1 MVMEDGYPRLL
12 EIPRRSFFLFGP
24 RGVGK
29 SFWLRR
35 KLPGVLTFDLLHT
48 ATQLELTRDPSLL
61 EARIGPQKE
70 GTWIW
75 VDEVQKV
82 PALLDEVHR
91 LMELKRWRFALSG
104 SSARK
109 LFRQG
114 ADLLAGRAVTRR
126 MESLARPELGADFDL
141 PQALA
146 WGTLPLVVPDYG
158 SARDVL
164 SAYVHTYLREE
175 IREEG
180 LIRKVE
186 PFVRFLE
193 IAGIMNGQQ
202 LNAENIGREAS
213 VPRNTVVTYF
223 SILEDTLMGYRLPAY
238 RPQLKVREQVH
249 PKFYWFDPGVARAA
263 ANLLFDPIDPT
274 WLGRALET
282 LVFHELRVYNHSSGR
297 ERPLAYYRT
306 QSGAEVDFIV
316 EVEKRTSTRKP
327 TVICIECKYAKK
339 WKRGWEKALR
349 DFAGSSKL
357 KVERSLG
364 LYLGEA
370 AYHFDGVDV
379 LPVPRFLD
387 DLFAGKIF

>member
-1 MVMEDGYPRLL
+1 MVRKDGYPRLL
-12 EIPRRSFFLFGP
+12 EVPPRSFFLFGP

-35 KLPGVLTFDLLHT
+35 KLPGVLTFDLLHA

-61 EARIGPQKE
+61 EARIGPRKE

-146 WGTLPLVVPDYG
+146 WGTLPLVVRDY
-158 SARDVL
+158 
-164 SAYVHTYLREE
+164 
-175 IREEG
+175 
-180 LIRKVE
+180 
-186 PFVRFLE
+186 
-193 IAGIMNGQQ
+193 
-202 LNAENIGREAS
+202 
-213 VPRNTVVTYF
+213 
-223 SILEDTLMGYRLPAY
+223 
-238 RPQLKVREQVH
+238 
-249 PKFYWFDPGVARAA
+249 
-263 ANLLFDPIDPT
+263 
-274 WLGRALET
+274 
-282 LVFHELRVYNHSSGR
+282 
-297 ERPLAYYRT
+297 
-306 QSGAEVDFIV
+306 V

-327 TVICIECKYAKK
+327 TVICIEVKYAKK

-349 DFAGSSKL
+349 DFAGSSRL

-364 LYLGEA
+364 LYVGEA

-387 DLFAGKIF
+387 DLFAGKLF